1 MDIMG
6 GFLFDA
12 VTIIWNNVKVQT
24 MLFMFHSYHF
34 GFHMHNYIYKR
45 ILLNTGLMREDPN
58 DSTWCNI
65 CTMTD
70 TYALRNHYKF
80 QNFEDEAHKMF
91 KEENKI
97 LGSNTVDKFKSD
109 KLWMYKLSNSKT
121 LVYSKFNN
129 GFRNENAKL
138 ENLEEDKYPISSVAS
153 KFLYVEYIHPDMLE
167 AIELTIPR
175 SMYVVYNELFTP
187 CFVLNILERQDK
199 PYVFDEKYIIT
210 IVDKDCKQIE
220 LRFNNHI
227 SILESSYKHHML
239 LY

>member
-1 MDIMG
+1 
-6 GFLFDA
+6 
-12 VTIIWNNVKVQT
+12 
-24 MLFMFHSYHF
+24 ML
-34 GFHMHNYIYKR
+34 
-45 ILLNTGLMREDPN
+45 
-58 DSTWCNI
+58 
-65 CTMTD
+65 
-70 TYALRNHYKF
+70 
-80 QNFEDEAHKMF
+80 

-175 SMYVVYNELFTP
+175 SMY
-187 CFVLNILERQDK
+187 C
-199 PYVFDEKYIIT
+199 
-210 IVDKDCKQIE
+210 
-220 LRFNNHI
+220 
-227 SILESSYKHHML
+227 L
-239 LY
+239 LYTSPSPRD

>member
-45 ILLNTGLMREDPN
+45 FLLNTGLMREDPN

-91 KEENKI
+91 EEENKI
-97 LGSNTVDKFKSD
+97 LGSNTVDLNPINCGCINYLIRKH
-109 KLWMYKLSNSKT
+109 WCTVNSIM
-121 LVYSKFNN
+121 
-129 GFRNENAKL
+129 GFGMRMQN
-138 ENLEEDKYPISSVAS
+138 
-153 KFLYVEYIHPDMLE
+153 
-167 AIELTIPR
+167 
-175 SMYVVYNELFTP
+175 
-187 CFVLNILERQDK
+187 
-199 PYVFDEKYIIT
+199 
-210 IVDKDCKQIE
+210 
-220 LRFNNHI
+220 
-227 SILESSYKHHML
+227 
-239 LY
+239 